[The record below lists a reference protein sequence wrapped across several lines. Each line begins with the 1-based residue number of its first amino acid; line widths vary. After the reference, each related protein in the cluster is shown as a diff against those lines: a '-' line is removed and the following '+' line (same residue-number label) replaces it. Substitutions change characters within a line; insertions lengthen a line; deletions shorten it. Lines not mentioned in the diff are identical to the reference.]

1 MGERMKPARP
11 KRAPKK
17 NVIFNGSGVQWM
29 PVPTFFLGSALSR
42 GAFWTMNPSP
52 ELRMYMVLLRVLSNA
67 KAGDRSV
74 TIGNETVMSE
84 AMLNRDY
91 FNFARKRLVTASL
104 IQAKRIGMS
113 EYRYT
118 ILGPHGRSL
127 SERPEDDYWGMND
140 AA

>member
-1 MGERMKPARP
+1 MKTTKP

-29 PVPTFFLGSALSR
+29 PVPTFFLGTEFSR

-52 ELRMYMVLLRVLSNA
+52 ELRMYMILLRTLSNA

-74 TIGNETVMSE
+74 TIDNETIMSE
-84 AMLNRDY
+84 AMLNDDY
-91 FNFARKRLVTASL
+91 LLFARKRLVKSQL
-104 IQAKRIGMS
+104 IQAKRVAMS

-118 ILGPHGRSL
+118 ILGPFGRSL
-127 SERPEDDYWGMND
+127 SDRPDDDHWGIDPRER